1 MQVYKDWQS
10 IPASA
15 RGASVALGNFDGV
28 HLGHRAVI
36 DLARAHGPLGVATF
50 SPHPREFFTPGAA
63 PFRLMGQN
71 ARVHELARLGVQR
84 LFDIPFDAAL
94 ASMTPQEFAQHVL
107 ADGLGVAHV
116 TIGGDFCFGKGRA
129 GRAQDM
135 VALGRALGFGVTIAD
150 MLGTKGQ
157 EVSSTAIRAALSAG
171 DPALAAAM
179 LGHPHR
185 FEGEVIH
192 GHKRGREL
200 GYPTANMDISGLHL
214 PRFGVYAVR
223 VQVLSGPHMGEY
235 TGAASLGIR
244 PMFGENK
251 PNLETFIFDFSGDLY
266 GAGIAI
272 ELIEFLR
279 DEAKF
284 DGLPALMAQM
294 ADDCAQAREILAR
307 DILARDIPA
316 PAILAP

>member
-1 MQVYKDWQS
+1 MQVFNDWRS
-10 IPASA
+10 IPQGA

-36 DLARAHGPLGVATF
+36 DLARPHGPLGIVTF
-50 SPHPREFFTPGAA
+50 SPHPREYFA
-63 PFRLMGQN
+63 PHAPAFRLMSDG
-71 ARVHELARLGVQR
+71 ARAHELARIGVQR
-84 LFDIPFDAAL
+84 LFQLPFDAAL
-94 ASMTPQEFAQHVL
+94 AALSPLEFARDVL
-107 ADGLGVAHV
+107 AQGLGARHV
-116 TIGGDFCFGKGRA
+116 TVGADFSFGKARA
-129 GRAQDM
+129 GRAQDL
-135 VALGRALGFGVTIAD
+135 ADLGAQFGFGVSIAD
-150 MLGTKGQ
+150 MVVGGGA

-171 DPALAAAM
+171 NPRAAAQM
-179 LGHPHR
+179 LGHPHS
-185 FEGEVIH
+185 FEGAVIH

-223 VQVLSGPHMGEY
+223 VSVLGGAHQGQY
-235 TGAASLGIR
+235 IGAASLGIR
-244 PMFGENK
+244 PMFGENL

-266 GAGIAI
+266 GAVISV

-294 ADDCAQAREILAR
+294 ADDCARAR
-307 DILARDIPA
+307 
-316 PAILAP
+316 AILA